1 MGIEAKQFA
10 DGSERR
16 RRVRDPEDANS
27 SDGWQ
32 LVEAPTCRFAH
43 EMSRIMAK
51 GLGIDSL
58 GFFCREHCPYRP
70 ETKDGFGGDNSCEW
84 PRQMRALLKE
94 VARPGSFR
102 DESLHRIRT
111 SMGGLLGMLSYSR
124 LDNRGDFLAGVILG
138 IDEAPQLLNAAV
150 QHYRIGSQ
158 DLIHMRQAL
167 RTWFGPE
174 ASAEDLE
181 LADDLLRAAGE
192 LLIAPSSSPKD
203 FGLPPGQCRTDKEV
217 RTALERIVLA
227 YATPAGAVEMPKC
240 WYGRG
245 HAQDQ
250 VLNALCL
257 ESGFETRAE
266 AISMLAPPVLP
277 VLLRALLPDL
287 LPGPRTSLSVEV
299 LRTPRKN
306 KHERGNRVLVLSEIN
321 PVVAEALKRVH
332 CSFVLD
338 ATEVP
343 EDLPRMI
350 GLEPGDVHMSVVRAE
365 GGFGISP
372 AMSGSSL
379 VQVACLGDL
388 TRQRTEHQTM
398 LRNQT
403 VDAWIAKLGVEGV
416 IERKEEVGVLDHGQF
431 CRHGQDNEQPWLTV
445 AARGGNQFQLVKG
458 LVLIG
463 MPITNL
469 GGFSVQLE
477 LMFGVEAA
485 EMGSDLF
492 RRRLN
497 HKVWTEL
504 MQGLGRARANRR
516 PGEQIR
522 VLLLSATDLSR
533 AFPVD
538 ALPTVVSLKE
548 LLPTVELN
556 DQAGTAYSKVM
567 TQLLEIFKA
576 GEVVPKTLAAAARL
590 GGVNRQTLQRAL
602 KERGLNFEQL
612 RAQVLSQNG
621 GGLLSDFA

>member
-1 MGIEAKQFA
+1 
-10 DGSERR
+10 
-16 RRVRDPEDANS
+16 
-27 SDGWQ
+27 
-32 LVEAPTCRFAH
+32 
-43 EMSRIMAK
+43 
-51 GLGIDSL
+51 
-58 GFFCREHCPYRP
+58 
-70 ETKDGFGGDNSCEW
+70 
-84 PRQMRALLKE
+84 
-94 VARPGSFR
+94 
-102 DESLHRIRT
+102 
-111 SMGGLLGMLSYSR
+111 
-124 LDNRGDFLAGVILG
+124 
-138 IDEAPQLLNAAV
+138 
-150 QHYRIGSQ
+150 
-158 DLIHMRQAL
+158 
-167 RTWFGPE
+167 
-174 ASAEDLE
+174 
-181 LADDLLRAAGE
+181 
-192 LLIAPSSSPKD
+192 
-203 FGLPPGQCRTDKEV
+203 
-217 RTALERIVLA
+217 
-227 YATPAGAVEMPKC
+227 
-240 WYGRG
+240 
-245 HAQDQ
+245 
-250 VLNALCL
+250 
-257 ESGFETRAE
+257 
-266 AISMLAPPVLP
+266 
-277 VLLRALLPDL
+277 
-287 LPGPRTSLSVEV
+287 
-299 LRTPRKN
+299 
-306 KHERGNRVLVLSEIN
+306 
-321 PVVAEALKRVH
+321 
-332 CSFVLD
+332 
-338 ATEVP
+338 
-343 EDLPRMI
+343 
-350 GLEPGDVHMSVVRAE
+350 
-365 GGFGISP
+365 
-372 AMSGSSL
+372 
-379 VQVACLGDL
+379 LGDL
-388 TRQRTEHQTM
+388 TRQRTENQTK

-403 VDAWIAKLGVEGV
+403 VDAWIAKLGVEGG

-431 CRHGQDNEQPWLTV
+431 CRRGQDNEQPWLTV

-567 TQLLEIFKA
+567 TQLQEIFKA

-590 GGVNRQTLQRAL
+590 AKVNRQTLQRAL